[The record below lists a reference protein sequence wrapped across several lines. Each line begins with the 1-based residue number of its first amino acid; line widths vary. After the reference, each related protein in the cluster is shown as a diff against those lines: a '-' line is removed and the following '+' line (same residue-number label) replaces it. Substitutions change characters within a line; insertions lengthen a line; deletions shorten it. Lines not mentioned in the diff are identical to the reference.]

1 MNKENLKW
9 YERKRLWCRLP
20 WTFTKYGMSEDRIF
34 VETGLFNTVEYEVRL
49 YRVINVSLKKS
60 FIQKLF
66 GLGTIHIDS
75 NDKDLKCFDL
85 INIPNCDNVKENI
98 SNKVE
103 EERKRNRVTS
113 REYMSSD
120 DNHEEDLV
128 EEIEN
133 NEDDE

>member
-120 DNHEEDLV
+120 DDHEEDLV
-128 EEIEN
+128 EETEN
-133 NEDDE
+133 NEDNE